1 MTERVQTVSR
11 AGQLTGLALAAI
23 AAATAIVKPSEG
35 EVLHTYPD
43 VVLGWAKT
51 TACDGH
57 TNPSLRPGMTFTA
70 AECDDMLH
78 ADLRKTYDA
87 EAKCMPVARL
97 SANELGAF
105 LDLGFN
111 IGAGAVCRS
120 SIPGKVKSGRIE
132 AACATI
138 AEFDHAGGKDCH
150 VEANHCGGII
160 TRRAKELALC
170 ERHS

>member
-1 MTERVQTVSR
+1 MAERIQTASR

-43 VVLGWAKT
+43 VVLGWAKA

-57 TNPSLRPGMTFTA
+57 TDPSLRPGMTFTV

-87 EAKCMPVARL
+87 EAACLPFARL
-97 SANELGAF
+97 NANQAGAF

-111 IGAGAVCRS
+111 LGAGAVCRS
-120 SIPGKVKSGRIE
+120 SIPGKVKAGQIA

-138 AEFDHAGGKDCH
+138 TEFDRAGGRDCH
-150 VEANHCGGII
+150 IPANNCGGII

-170 ERHS
+170 ERNP